1 MLYDPGETTSFRAS
15 DGNMVK
21 IEYYKELPS
30 TSDLAKN
37 YAEAGKPDRYVVFA
51 EKQFCSSITGSKE
64 SFASFESGIFM
75 SIILRP
81 SFFPSQAGLLAP
93 LAATALLGAFEEHTT
108 KTAGIGW
115 VSSIIHNGKKIG
127 GVTIEG
133 KLNDFSSYEY
143 MIVSFGLRL
152 DKNVFSP
159 RLTDLIRKVFD
170 DENPSVSMLVAR
182 TVLNKFFTVYI
193 DIKNPAKHMDH
204 YKQKFCYYGKKVKYF
219 SNGKK
224 HSGRITEVDKTNCTL
239 TIVGSDGKSFKVTS
253 PSSIIIPQ
261 KNSLFDYLNR
271 SFGSKKEKKTAQKIT

>member
-21 IEYYKELPS
+21 IEYYRELPS
-30 TSDLAKN
+30 TVALAKS

-51 EKQFCSSITGSKE
+51 EKQFPTSVTGAK
-64 SFASFESGIFM
+64 SFSDNAFESGIFM
-75 SIILRP
+75 SVILRP

-93 LAATALLGAFEEHTT
+93 LATTALLGAFEEHTT

-115 VSSIIHNGKKIG
+115 LSSIIYNNKKIG
-127 GVTIEG
+127 GCTIEG
-133 KLNDFSSYEY
+133 KLNDFSSFEY
-143 MIVSFGLRL
+143 MIVSFALRM
-152 DKNVFSP
+152 DKSAFTP

-193 DIKNPAKHMDH
+193 DIKNPAKHMDY
-204 YKQKFCYYGKKVKYF
+204 YKQKFCHYGKRIKYF
-219 SNGKK
+219 ADGKK
-224 HSGRITEVDKTNCTL
+224 HNGKIIDVDKKNCML
-239 TIVGSDGKSFKVTS
+239 QIQGAEGKSLYITS

-261 KNSLFDYLNR
+261 QNDILGALEGLFRTKDKRN
-271 SFGSKKEKKTAQKIT
+271 K